1 MICLS
6 LYVSR
11 LHSYSVIYIKNYELV
26 QLLCKYKNMIDL
38 YDLVTAL
45 SPYLILGDKRLC
57 GPFRVIVFCVCR
69 EYIGLLQV

>member
-11 LHSYSVIYIKNYELV
+11 LHAYSVIYIKYYELV
-26 QLLCKYKNMIDL
+26 QLCKYKNMIDL

-45 SPYLILGDKRLC
+45 SPYLILGDKRLW
-57 GPFRVIVFCVCR
+57 PFRVIVFCVCR